1 MYRLA
6 PLGVIRLS
14 DGVNITPTMREDWA
28 VYREWTNAGNVPAAL
43 QVDILPLADR
53 RIEYAARV
61 NAKRNDV
68 LDGGFN
74 AGGHLWDSNRAARLN
89 FTEAIAAYQSGEPFP
104 SDFTWRDATNVDVAM
119 TRTQFIALIGAL
131 RRFVD
136 ACQKRTAALK
146 AQILSSDTPE
156 SVDVSSG
163 WPS

>member
-6 PLGVIRLS
+6 PVGVIRLS
-14 DGVNITPTMREDWA
+14 DGVNVTTSMRAEWA
-28 VYREWTNAGNVPAAL
+28 AYRAWTDAGNVPDDL
-43 QVDILPLADR
+43 QVAVMPLPAR

-61 NAKRNDV
+61 NAKRNEV

-74 AGGHLWDSNRAARLN
+74 AGGRLWDSNRTARLN
-89 FTEAIAAYQSGEPFP
+89 FTEAIAAYQAGEPFP
-104 SDFTWRDATNVDVAM
+104 SDFTWRDAADVDVAL
-119 TRTQFIALIGAL
+119 TRAQFIALLGAL